1 MDERINIGDKIDIE
15 KIETRLSVD
24 PKRKLQVYGS
34 QVLDEGPNDSMYV
47 TMPIH
52 EGKIIPLSVG
62 QELNVTFF
70 SKSGLLQSR
79 AVVIGRFK
87 KGTLFLMEIELL
99 TPLKKIQR
107 REFFRFPCRIP
118 LQYRLVDESE
128 KNKIE
133 LEEEFVLDEENLEWK
148 NGVILDLSG
157 GGVRFVSTFSET
169 KGTVMEVRFEI
180 TIGEETEYMY
190 SYGKLLR
197 SEKNPNKNTLFDHRV
212 EFWSLENE
220 MREKII
226 RFIFEEQRR
235 NRSRQLGNDV

>member
-1 MDERINIGDKIDIE
+1 M
-15 KIETRLSVD
+15 
-24 PKRKLQVYGS
+24 
-34 QVLDEGPNDSMYV
+34 
-47 TMPIH
+47 
-52 EGKIIPLSVG
+52 
-62 QELNVTFF
+62 
-70 SKSGLLQSR
+70 
-79 AVVIGRFK
+79 
-87 KGTLFLMEIELL
+87 
-99 TPLKKIQR
+99 
-107 REFFRFPCRIP
+107 
-118 LQYRLVDESE
+118 
-128 KNKIE
+128 
-133 LEEEFVLDEENLEWK
+133 EWK